1 MLTNHKELILER
13 LNRKEIADKS
23 LKSKLEML
31 HNLEKQYES
40 LHLENVEL
48 RQRLAK

>member
-1 MLTNHKELILER
+1 MLSEHRECILER
-13 LNRKEIADKS
+13 LNRKEIQDQS